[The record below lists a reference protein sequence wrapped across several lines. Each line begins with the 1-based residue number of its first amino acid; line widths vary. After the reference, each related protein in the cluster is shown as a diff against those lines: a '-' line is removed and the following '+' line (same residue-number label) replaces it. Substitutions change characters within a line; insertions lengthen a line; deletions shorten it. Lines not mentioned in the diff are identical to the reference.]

1 MNEQNFQLKA
11 DRPFIELNKLLQ
23 ILHIA
28 QSGGHAKILIL
39 NEEVT
44 VNGVIETRI
53 RNKLVRSDKI
63 MVGNYLIRI
72 S

>member
-1 MNEQNFQLKA
+1 MNQRYFELKG

-28 QSGGHAKILIL
+28 QTGGHAKILIL

-44 VNGVIETRI
+44 VNGVIETRV
-53 RNKLVRSDKI
+53 RNKLVRSDEI
-63 MVGNYLIRI
+63 VVGNYLIRI
-72 S
+72 T